1 MARISSMIYGFVSPH
16 NLEKI
21 TRGILVD
28 MNNYTIHA
36 HAWMPEKA
44 HVLTDQYYM
53 DADLTTSY
61 LTILREMY
69 TK

>member
-1 MARISSMIYGFVSPH
+1 MIYGFVSPH

-28 MNNYTIHA
+28 MNNYTMQS

-44 HVLTDQYYM
+44 HIVTDQYCM

-69 TK
+69 TV